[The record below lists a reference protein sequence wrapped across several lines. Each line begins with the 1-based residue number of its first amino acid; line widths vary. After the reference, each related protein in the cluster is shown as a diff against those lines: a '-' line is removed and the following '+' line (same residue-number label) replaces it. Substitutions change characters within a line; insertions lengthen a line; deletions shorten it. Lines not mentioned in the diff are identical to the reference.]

1 MLVLAALFGM
11 VGLNTVRAD
20 YQYPTAGAVRSAF
33 SVSRDTK
40 VAFSC
45 GNLQYKASKNEW
57 SFATSQYEIVG
68 EANKSIGK
76 NTYGGAIDLFGWGTG
91 ANPTMAECSNCST
104 TFEIMGPDNDNEP
117 WDAGRRRSPMEYND
131 FIDWGT
137 NPITNGGD
145 EANMWRTL
153 TKDEWTYLF
162 FLRDQWGDRF
172 SLGTVAGV
180 KGVILL
186 PDEWTLP
193 PSIEFTSA
201 QDAGLTPNEN
211 GFCSNIN
218 ESNYDLNTFTEVQ
231 WQSMQDNGAVFLP
244 AAGSR
249 AETTC
254 SGIGEEGFY
263 WSSSIDDEST
273 AFSLGFTKAIVAP
286 KVSEPRASGQSVRLV
301 FPLVEENPTGDE
313 EEVNAN
319 FAEHPFTVADGK
331 QVAFSQGNLQYQA
344 KPDAT
349 YRFAPKQIDYIGEGN
364 ANIGPLYT
372 GWIDLFIYDEDPT
385 RPGNG
390 TFAFGGE
397 LPPDEGFDLP
407 ARRNAPMGDEMK
419 HINWDEVAIS
429 NAGNQNG
436 IWYPLTAD
444 EWSYLF
450 LSRENA
456 DDKFGFAT
464 VDEVKGLII
473 LPDDWQKPEGCSLT
487 SASSTMTLSGGVYS
501 PLPTPAG
508 IYETNKYYSTN
519 QSWQLMEAAGAVFLP
534 AAGGRSK
541 TECNKLG
548 ESGFY
553 WSNSSDLDN
562 SEDNVFLLSFGDNAT
577 AQQFEFNPKES
588 TTWDRGSSYRL
599 VKDFEEEEN
608 HILSVFVNP
617 VSTGV
622 VKENGTQLDQK
633 QMTPGAT
640 VTLTAEAVEGYRFA
654 KWTLEGTGCSITNQY
669 NSTTTFTMGTSDA
682 TLTAEFEVKP
692 YTVTVVIDPTE
703 GGEVQDANNEPYAGG
718 EINSGDIIPLTAV
731 AHEGY
736 QFVNWTISS
745 AELPTPIV
753 ATETTYNLTSNSDVT
768 VTAHFVKT
776 YKWSIWVND
785 ENQGLAKDKDGN
797 NITNTDLIV
806 KEGDQVTLKAE
817 AKKDYEFDRWEI
829 RYNPDV
835 VQETSYEVTHTFTVG
850 NSNAYAIAY
859 FKPIIVTHTLT
870 VVVDPAEGG
879 KVQDGYGIIVKDT
892 VLEENEQITLT
903 AIPNTGYTFAG
914 WSIDN
919 EEISSTDADYPFTM
933 GTADVTLVA
942 HFEAVTPTYVWSIA
956 VNDEN
961 AGIVKDV
968 DGIDITGQQIL
979 NLKEGDQVTL
989 TAEAKTGYEF
999 DYWFVSTNPTE
1010 APVQIDG
1017 SANYTFTVGNSDATV
1032 IAHFKTATVEPEYTL
1047 SIVIVPAEGGKVK
1060 EGDVEI
1066 TSATMKQGDTKTLT
1080 AVPNEGYIFAGWSI
1094 SADNVSADAGYT
1106 FTMGT
1111 ADVTL
1116 TANFTAVTV
1125 EHAWTEPTYTWT
1137 GDECTATRTWQDDP
1151 DHKETETVTATPSV
1165 TKEATCEEAGTLTY
1179 TATFTN
1185 AAFEAQTT
1193 NEPIPALGHDY
1204 GEPTY
1209 SWNSDNSECT
1219 GTRECSRDASHIDT
1233 EVVTTTSAT
1242 TKQPTCDE
1250 QGEITYTAT
1259 FTKVGF
1265 TTQTKTTP
1273 IIALGHDWQTP
1284 VYTWSND
1291 HMTCTATQECGNDA
1305 DHTHTITEVVTAT
1318 VTKEGG
1324 EDVYTAT
1331 FTNTVFETQTYRNT
1345 PSLDITISEFGF
1357 LSLYA
1362 NKAYIVPQGLT
1373 AYIYTGMN
1381 GKNLVRENI
1390 DVIPA
1395 YTGVFFSGTPNKTYT
1410 LYETETQTT
1419 YPTNMLHGYL
1429 MDTKVDNPNVHYIL
1443 SKNVVNGKPGLLWP
1457 LGTDKG
1463 VGEFTTR
1470 GGKAYLE
1477 IPVALGVAPR
1487 YYTMRGE
1494 ACDEVTAVDETQ
1506 VNGDGKYYDILG
1518 REVREPQPQQIYIHN
1533 GQKILYGE

>member
-33 SVSRDTK
+33 SVNRDTK
-40 VAFSC
+40 VAFSH

-57 SFATSQYEIVG
+57 SFATRQYDIVG
-68 EANKSIGK
+68 EDNKSIGK
-76 NTYGGAIDLFGWGTG
+76 NTYSGVIDLFGWGTG

-104 TFEIMGPDNDNEP
+104 TFEIMGPDNDNKP
-117 WDAGRRRSPMEYND
+117 WDAGRRRSPMDYND
-131 FIDWGT
+131 FIDWGI
-137 NPITNGGD
+137 NPITNGGNK
-145 EANMWRTL
+145 ANMWRTL
-153 TKDEWTYLF
+153 TKDEWNYLF
-162 FLRDQWGDRF
+162 FLRDEWGDRF

-201 QDAGLTPNEN
+201 QEAGLTPNEN

-231 WQSMQDNGAVFLP
+231 WQSMQNNGAVFLP

-301 FPLVEENPTGDE
+301 FPLVEENP
-313 EEVNAN
+313 EVNAN

-344 KPDAT
+344 QPAAT

-429 NAGNQNG
+429 NAGNKKG
-436 IWYPLTAD
+436 MWYPLTAD

-450 LSRENA
+450 LTRENA
-456 DDKFGFAT
+456 AKKFGFAT

-473 LPDDWQKPEGCSLT
+473 LPDDWQKPEGCSFT

-501 PLPTPAG
+501 PMPIPVG
-508 IYETNKYYSTN
+508 IYEVNKYNSTN
-519 QSWQLMEAAGAVFLP
+519 QSWQQMEAAGAVFLP

-541 TECNKLG
+541 TTCEKLG

-577 AQQFEFNPKES
+577 TQQFEFNPKES

-599 VKDFEEEEN
+599 VKDFEEE
-608 HILSVFVNP
+608 
-617 VSTGV
+617 
-622 VKENGTQLDQK
+622 
-633 QMTPGAT
+633 
-640 VTLTAEAVEGYRFA
+640 
-654 KWTLEGTGCSITNQY
+654 
-669 NSTTTFTMGTSDA
+669 
-682 TLTAEFEVKP
+682 KP

-703 GGEVQDANNEPYAGG
+703 GGEVQDVNNEPYAGG
-718 EINSGDIIPLTAV
+718 EINPGDIITLTAV
-731 AHEGY
+731 AREGY

-753 ATETTYNLTSNSDVT
+753 ATETTYNLTSNSDVI
-768 VTAHFVKT
+768 VTAHFAKT
-776 YKWSIWVND
+776 YKWSVWVND
-785 ENQGLAKDKDGN
+785 EGYGLAKDKDGN
-797 NITNTDLIV
+797 NITGTDLIV
-806 KEGDQVTLKAE
+806 KSGDQVTLKAE
-817 AKKDYEFDRWEI
+817 AKTGYEFDRWEI

-835 VQETSYEVTHTFTVG
+835 VQETSYEATHTFTVG
-850 NSNAYAIAY
+850 NSDAYAMAY
-859 FKPIIVTHTLT
+859 FKPITHTLT
-870 VVVDPAEGG
+870 IVIDPTEGG

-914 WSIDN
+914 WSIGDAA
-919 EEISSTDADYPFTM
+919 ISSTDTDYPFTM
-933 GTADVTLVA
+933 GTADVTLTA

-989 TAEAKTGYEF
+989 TAEAEAGYEF

-1032 IAHFKTATVEPEYTL
+1032 IAHFKTATIEPEYTL
-1047 SIVIVPAEGGKVK
+1047 SIAIAPAEGGKVK

-1080 AVPNEGYIFAGWSI
+1080 AVPNEGYTFAGWSI
-1094 SADNVSADAGYT
+1094 GADNVSADAGYT

-1111 ADVTL
+1111 ANVTL

-1125 EHAWTEPTYTWT
+1125 EHAWTEPTYTWI

-1151 DHKETETVTATPSV
+1151 DHKETETVTATSSV

-1193 NEPIPALGHDY
+1193 NEQIPALGHDY
-1204 GEPTY
+1204 GKPTY

-1219 GTRECSRDASHIDT
+1219 GTRVCSRDASHIDT

-1250 QGEITYTAT
+1250 QGEITFTAT

-1284 VYTWSND
+1284 VYTWSAD

-1305 DHTHTITEVVTAT
+1305 DHDHTITEVATVT

-1324 EDVYTAT
+1324 VDVYTAT
-1331 FTNTVFETQTYRNT
+1331 FTNPVFETQTYRNT

-1362 NKAYIVPQGLT
+1362 DKAYIVPKGLT

-1381 GKNLVRENI
+1381 GKNLVREDI

>member
-33 SVSRDTK
+33 SVNRDTK

-104 TFEIMGPDNDNEP
+104 TFEIMGPDNGNEP
-117 WDAGRRRSPMEYND
+117 WDAGRRRSPMDYND

-137 NPITNGGD
+137 NPITNGGNK
-145 EANMWRTL
+145 ANMWRTL
-153 TKDEWTYLF
+153 TKDEWNYLF
-162 FLRDQWGDRF
+162 FLRDEWGDRF

-193 PSIEFTSA
+193 PSIVFTSA

-301 FPLVEENPTGDE
+301 FPLVEENP
-313 EEVNAN
+313 EVNAN
-319 FAEHPFTVADGK
+319 FAEHPFTVAEGK

-372 GWIDLFIYDEDPT
+372 GWIDLFVYDDDPT
-385 RPGNG
+385 RLGNG

-397 LPPDEGFDLP
+397 LGENEGFDMP

-436 IWYPLTAD
+436 MWYPLTAD

-450 LSRENA
+450 LSRDNA
-456 DDKFGFAT
+456 ADKFGFAT

-473 LPDDWQKPEGCSLT
+473 LPDDWQKPDGCDDFVPASEKMTEGVEVEDNPDTPENERVSYWVSNT
-487 SASSTMTLSGGVYS
+487 TESVYGHN
-501 PLPTPAG
+501 T
-508 IYETNKYYSTN
+508 YYSTN
-519 QSWQLMEAAGAVFLP
+519 QTWQRMEAAGAVFLP

-541 TECNKLG
+541 TTCEKLG
-548 ESGFY
+548 KSGFY
-553 WSNSSDLDN
+553 WSNSSDLKN

-577 AQQFEFNPKES
+577 TQQFEFNPKES

-599 VKDFEEEEN
+599 VKDIEEE
-608 HILSVFVNP
+608 
-617 VSTGV
+617 
-622 VKENGTQLDQK
+622 
-633 QMTPGAT
+633 
-640 VTLTAEAVEGYRFA
+640 
-654 KWTLEGTGCSITNQY
+654 
-669 NSTTTFTMGTSDA
+669 
-682 TLTAEFEVKP
+682 KP

-703 GGEVQDANNEPYAGG
+703 GGEVRDANNEPYAGG
-718 EINSGDIIPLTAV
+718 EINPGDVIPLTAV
-731 AHEGY
+731 AREGY

-768 VTAHFVKT
+768 VTAHFAQT
-776 YKWSIWVND
+776 YKWSVWVDNED
-785 ENQGLAKDKDGN
+785 HGLAKDKDGN
-797 NITNTDLIV
+797 NITGTDLTV

-817 AKKDYEFDRWEI
+817 AKTGYEFDRWEI

-835 VQETSYEVTHTFTVG
+835 VQETSYEATHTFTVG
-850 NSNAYAIAY
+850 NSDAYAIAY
-859 FKPIIVTHTLT
+859 FKQKIVTHTLT
-870 VVVDPAEGG
+870 VVVDPAKGGTVNEGG
-879 KVQDGYGIIVKDT
+879 VILTEYAFAMTAG
-892 VLEENEQITLT
+892 QIKTLT
-903 AIPNTGYTFAG
+903 AVPNEGYTFAG

-933 GTADVTLVA
+933 GTANVTLTA

-979 NLKEGDQVTL
+979 NLKANDQVTL
-989 TAEAKTGYEF
+989 TAVANPGYEF
-999 DYWFVSTNPTE
+999 DYWLISTNPTE
-1010 APVQIDG
+1010 APVEVKG
-1017 SANYTFTVGNSDATV
+1017 KENANYTFTVGTSDA
-1032 IAHFKTATVEPEYTL
+1032 
-1047 SIVIVPAEGGKVK
+1047 IV
-1060 EGDVEI
+1060 
-1066 TSATMKQGDTKTLT
+1066 
-1080 AVPNEGYIFAGWSI
+1080 
-1094 SADNVSADAGYT
+1094 
-1106 FTMGT
+1106 
-1111 ADVTL
+1111 

-1125 EHAWTEPTYTWT
+1125 EHTWTEPTYTWT

-1165 TKEATCEEAGTLTY
+1165 TKQPTCEEAGTLTY

-1185 AAFEAQTT
+1185 TAFGAQTT
-1193 NEPIPALGHDY
+1193 NEEIPALGHDY
-1204 GEPTY
+1204 GKPTY

-1219 GTRECSRDASHIDT
+1219 GTRVCSRDASHVDT

-1273 IIALGHDWQTP
+1273 FIALGHDWQTP
-1284 VYTWSND
+1284 VYTWSDD

-1305 DHTHTITEVVTAT
+1305 DHDHTITEVATVT

-1324 EDVYTAT
+1324 VDVYTAT

-1362 NKAYIVPQGLT
+1362 DKAYIVPQGLT

-1381 GKNLVRENI
+1381 GKNLVRVDI

-1395 YTGVFFSGTPNKTYT
+1395 YTGVFFSGTANKTYT

-1429 MDTKVDNPNVHYIL
+1429 IDTKVDNPNVHYIL

>member
-20 YQYPTAGAVRSAF
+20 YKYPTAGAVRSAF
-33 SVSRDTK
+33 SVNRDTK
-40 VAFSC
+40 VAFSH

-57 SFATSQYEIVG
+57 SFATHQYDIVG

-104 TFEIMGPDNDNEP
+104 TFEIMGPDNDNKP
-117 WDAGRRRSPMEYND
+117 WDAGRRRSPMDYND
-131 FIDWGT
+131 FMDWGA
-137 NPITNGGD
+137 NPITNGGNK
-145 EANMWRTL
+145 ANMWRTL
-153 TKDEWTYLF
+153 TKDEWNYLF
-162 FLRDQWGDRF
+162 FLRDKWGDKF

-231 WQSMQDNGAVFLP
+231 WQSMQNNGAVFLP

-301 FPLVEENPTGDE
+301 FPLVEENPTGDD

-319 FAEHPFTVADGK
+319 FAEHPFTVAEGK

-372 GWIDLFIYDEDPT
+372 GWIDLFVYDDDPT
-385 RPGNG
+385 RLGNG

-397 LPPDEGFDLP
+397 LGENEGFDMP

-429 NAGNQNG
+429 NAGNKKG
-436 IWYPLTAD
+436 MWYPLSAD

-456 DDKFGFAT
+456 ADKFGFAT

-473 LPDDWQKPEGCSLT
+473 LPDDWQKPEGCSFT
-487 SASSTMTLSGGVYS
+487 SASTTMTLSGGVYS
-501 PLPTPAG
+501 PMPTPVG
-508 IYETNKYYSTN
+508 IYEVNKYYSTN
-519 QSWQLMEAAGAVFLP
+519 QSWQQMEAAGAVFLP

-541 TECNKLG
+541 TTCEKLG

-553 WSNSSDLDN
+553 WSNSSDLKN

-577 AQQFEFNPKES
+577 TQQFEFNPKES

-599 VKDFEEEEN
+599 VKDIEEE
-608 HILSVFVNP
+608 
-617 VSTGV
+617 
-622 VKENGTQLDQK
+622 
-633 QMTPGAT
+633 
-640 VTLTAEAVEGYRFA
+640 
-654 KWTLEGTGCSITNQY
+654 
-669 NSTTTFTMGTSDA
+669 
-682 TLTAEFEVKP
+682 KP
-692 YTVTVVIDPTE
+692 YTVTLVIDPTE
-703 GGEVQDANNEPYAGG
+703 GGEVQDVNNEPYIGG
-718 EINSGDIIPLTAV
+718 EINPGDVIPLTAV
-731 AHEGY
+731 AREGY

-768 VTAHFVKT
+768 VTAHFAKT
-776 YKWSIWVND
+776 YKWSVWVND

-797 NITNTDLIV
+797 NITGTDLIV
-806 KEGDQVTLKAE
+806 KSGDQVTLTAE
-817 AKKDYEFDRWEI
+817 AKTGYEFDRWEI

-835 VQETSYEVTHTFTVG
+835 VQETSSEATHTFTVG
-850 NSNAYAIAY
+850 NSDAYAKAY

-870 VVVDPAEGG
+870 VVVDPAKGGTVNEGG
-879 KVQDGYGIIVKDT
+879 VILTEYAFAMTAG
-892 VLEENEQITLT
+892 QIKTLT
-903 AIPNTGYTFAG
+903 AVPNEGYTFAG

-933 GTADVTLVA
+933 GTA
-942 HFEAVTPTYVWSIA
+942 
-956 VNDEN
+956 N
-961 AGIVKDV
+961 
-968 DGIDITGQQIL
+968 
-979 NLKEGDQVTL
+979 
-989 TAEAKTGYEF
+989 
-999 DYWFVSTNPTE
+999 
-1010 APVQIDG
+1010 
-1017 SANYTFTVGNSDATV
+1017 
-1032 IAHFKTATVEPEYTL
+1032 
-1047 SIVIVPAEGGKVK
+1047 
-1060 EGDVEI
+1060 
-1066 TSATMKQGDTKTLT
+1066 
-1080 AVPNEGYIFAGWSI
+1080 
-1094 SADNVSADAGYT
+1094 
-1106 FTMGT
+1106 
-1111 ADVTL
+1111 VTL

-1125 EHAWTEPTYTWT
+1125 EHTWTEPTYTWT

-1151 DHKETETVTATPSV
+1151 DHKETETVKATSSV

-1179 TATFTN
+1179 TATFAN
-1185 AAFEAQTT
+1185 AAFEAQST

-1209 SWNSDNSECT
+1209 SWNSDNSKCT
-1219 GTRECSRDASHIDT
+1219 GTRVCSRDASHVDT
-1233 EVVTTTSAT
+1233 EIVTTTSAT

-1259 FTKVGF
+1259 FTKVGS

-1284 VYTWSND
+1284 VYTWSDD

-1305 DHTHTITEVVTAT
+1305 DHTITEVATAT

-1331 FTNTVFETQTYRNT
+1331 FTNTVFKTQTYRNT

-1362 NKAYIVPQGLT
+1362 DKAYIVPKGLT

>member
-20 YQYPTAGAVRSAF
+20 YKYPTAGAVRSAF
-33 SVSRDTK
+33 SVNRDTK
-40 VAFSC
+40 VAFSH
-45 GNLQYKASKNEW
+45 GNLQYKASNNEW
-57 SFATSQYEIVG
+57 SFATHQYDIVG
-68 EANKSIGK
+68 EDNKFIGK
-76 NTYGGAIDLFGWGTG
+76 NTYSGVIDLFGWGTG

-104 TFEIMGPDNDNEP
+104 TFEIMGPDNDNKP
-117 WDAGRRRSPMEYND
+117 WDAGRRRSPMDYND
-131 FIDWGT
+131 FIDWGI
-137 NPITNGGD
+137 NPITNGGNK
-145 EANMWRTL
+145 ANMWRTL

-162 FLRDQWGDRF
+162 FLRDEWGDRF

-193 PSIEFTSA
+193 PSIVFTSA
-201 QDAGLTPNEN
+201 QAAGLDIVDNSYFN
-211 GFCSNIN
+211 NIN
-218 ESNYDLNTFTEVQ
+218 ESNYALNTFTDVE
-231 WQSMQDNGAVFLP
+231 WQSMQNNGAVFLP

-319 FAEHPFTVADGK
+319 FAEHPFTVAADGK
-331 QVAFSQGNLQYQA
+331 QVAFSQGNLQFIRES
-344 KPDAT
+344 KIR
-349 YRFAPKQIDYIGEGN
+349 RFALKQTDYTAEEN
-364 ANIGPLYT
+364 ADIKNCDKT
-372 GWIDLFIYDEDPT
+372 WDLFLFGYSGDLIETLSTTGTPMAWWCGETPDVPDVPSRRKTPQGENLFFEDW
-385 RPGNG
+385 GND
-390 TFAFGGE
+390 
-397 LPPDEGFDLP
+397 P
-407 ARRNAPMGDEMK
+407 
-419 HINWDEVAIS
+419 IS
-429 NAGNQNG
+429 NGGNDT
-436 IWYPLTAD
+436 WRTLSAD
-444 EWSYLF
+444 EWSYIF

-456 DDKFGFAT
+456 SDKFGFAT
-464 VDEVKGLII
+464 VDEVKGMII
-473 LPDDWQKPEGCSLT
+473 LPDDWQLPDGCSFT
-487 SASSTMTLSGGVYS
+487 SATTTMTLSGGVYS
-501 PLPTPAG
+501 PMPIPVG
-508 IYETNKYYSTN
+508 IYEVNKYYSTN
-519 QSWQLMEAAGAVFLP
+519 QSWQQMEAAGAVFLP
-534 AAGGRSK
+534 AAGVRSSEAK
-541 TECNKLG
+541 YSKGG
-548 ESGFY
+548 EAGYY
-553 WSNSSDLDN
+553 WSSTIDETTKDDN
-562 SEDNVFLLSFGDNAT
+562 AFMLSFGNTEAGG
-577 AQQFEFNPKES
+577 FEFHPSLSVEGNRS
-588 TTWDRGSSYRL
+588 NSVRL
-599 VKDFEEEEN
+599 VKDLEEDEEEKYELKVS
-608 HILSVFVNP
+608 IPSGFGFVTNNNVP
-617 VSTGV
+617 FT
-622 VKENGTQLDQK
+622 QK

-640 VTLTAEAVEGYRFA
+640 ITLTAEAYDGYRFVQ
-654 KWTLEGTGCSITNQY
+654 WTLEGTGCSIT
-669 NSTTTFTMGTSDA
+669 SETATTTTFTMGTSDA
-682 TLTAEFEVKP
+682 TLTAQFEVKP
-692 YTVTVVIDPTE
+692 YTVTLVIDPTE
-703 GGEVQDANNEPYAGG
+703 GGEVQDTNNEPYEGG
-718 EINSGDIIPLTAV
+718 EINPGDIIPLTAV
-731 AHEGY
+731 AREGY

-768 VTAHFVKT
+768 VTAHFAKT
-776 YKWSIWVND
+776 YKWSVRVND

-797 NITNTDLIV
+797 NITGTDL
-806 KEGDQVTLKAE
+806 
-817 AKKDYEFDRWEI
+817 
-829 RYNPDV
+829 
-835 VQETSYEVTHTFTVG
+835 TV
-850 NSNAYAIAY
+850 
-859 FKPIIVTHTLT
+859 
-870 VVVDPAEGG
+870 
-879 KVQDGYGIIVKDT
+879 
-892 VLEENEQITLT
+892 
-903 AIPNTGYTFAG
+903 
-914 WSIDN
+914 
-919 EEISSTDADYPFTM
+919 
-933 GTADVTLVA
+933 
-942 HFEAVTPTYVWSIA
+942 
-956 VNDEN
+956 
-961 AGIVKDV
+961 
-968 DGIDITGQQIL
+968 
-979 NLKEGDQVTL
+979 KEGDQVTL
-989 TAEAKTGYEF
+989 TAEANPGYEF
-999 DYWFVSTNPTE
+999 DYWLISTNPTE
-1010 APVQIDG
+1010 APVEVKG
-1017 SANYTFTVGNSDATV
+1017 KENATYTFTVGTSDAIVT
-1032 IAHFKTATVEPEYTL
+1032 ANFKEATVEPEYTL
-1047 SIVIVPAEGGKVK
+1047 SIVITPAKGGKVK

-1066 TSATMKQGDTKTLT
+1066 ASATMKEGDTKTLT
-1080 AVPNEGYIFAGWSI
+1080 AVPNEGYTFAGWSI
-1094 SADNVSADAGYT
+1094 GADNVSADAGYT

-1125 EHAWTEPTYTWT
+1125 EHAWTEPTYTWI
-1137 GDECTATRTWQDDP
+1137 GDECTATRTWQDVP
-1151 DHKETETVTATPSV
+1151 DHKETETVTATPST
-1165 TKEATCEEAGTLTY
+1165 TKEPTCEEAGTLTY

-1185 AAFEAQTT
+1185 TAFGAQTT
-1193 NEPIPALGHDY
+1193 NEQIPALGHDY
-1204 GEPTY
+1204 GKPTY

-1219 GTRECSRDASHIDT
+1219 GTRVCSRDGSHVDT

-1291 HMTCTATQECGNDA
+1291 HMTCTATKECGNDA
-1305 DHTHTITEVVTAT
+1305 DHDHTITEVATVT

-1324 EDVYTAT
+1324 VDVYTAT

-1362 NKAYIVPQGLT
+1362 DKAYIVPKGLT

-1381 GKNLVRENI
+1381 GKNLVRVDI

-1395 YTGVFFSGTPNKTYT
+1395 YTGVFLSGTANKTYT

-1429 MDTKVDNPNVHYIL
+1429 IDTKVDNPNVHYIL

>member
-33 SVSRDTK
+33 SVNRDTK

-104 TFEIMGPDNDNEP
+104 TFEIMGPDNGNEP

-344 KPDAT
+344 QPAAT
-349 YRFAPKQIDYIGEGN
+349 YRFAFKQIDYIGEGN

-436 IWYPLTAD
+436 MWYPLSAD

-450 LSRENA
+450 LTRDNA
-456 DDKFGFAT
+456 ADKFGFAT

-473 LPDDWQKPEGCSLT
+473 LPDDWQKPDGCSFT
-487 SASSTMTLSGGVYS
+487 SATTTMTLSDGVYS
-501 PLPTPAG
+501 PLPTPVG
-508 IYETNKYYSTN
+508 IYEVNKYYSTN
-519 QSWQLMEAAGAVFLP
+519 QSWQQMEAAGAVFLP

-541 TECNKLG
+541 TECDKLG

-553 WSNSSDLDN
+553 WSNSSDLKN

-577 AQQFEFNPKES
+577 TQQFEFNPKES

-599 VKDFEEEEN
+599 VKDIEEE
-608 HILSVFVNP
+608 
-617 VSTGV
+617 
-622 VKENGTQLDQK
+622 
-633 QMTPGAT
+633 
-640 VTLTAEAVEGYRFA
+640 
-654 KWTLEGTGCSITNQY
+654 
-669 NSTTTFTMGTSDA
+669 
-682 TLTAEFEVKP
+682 KP

-703 GGEVQDANNEPYAGG
+703 GGEVQDVNNEPYAGG
-718 EINSGDIIPLTAV
+718 EINPGDIITLTAV

-768 VTAHFVKT
+768 VTAHFAKT
-776 YKWSIWVND
+776 YKWSVWVDNED
-785 ENQGLAKDKDGN
+785 HGLAKDKDGN
-797 NITNTDLIV
+797 NITGTDLIV
-806 KEGDQVTLKAE
+806 KEGDQVTLTAE
-817 AKKDYEFDRWEI
+817 AKTGYEFDRWDI

-835 VQETSYEVTHTFTVG
+835 VHETSYEATHTFTVG
-850 NSNAYAIAY
+850 NSDAYAIAY

-879 KVQDGYGIIVKDT
+879 KVKEGDVEIASATMKEGDT
-892 VLEENEQITLT
+892 KTLT
-903 AIPNTGYTFAG
+903 AVPNEGYTFAG

-919 EEISSTDADYPFTM
+919 DGISSTDAGYQFTM
-933 GTADVTLVA
+933 GTADVILIA
-942 HFEAVTPTYVWSIA
+942 HFEAVTPTTYVWSIM
-956 VNDEN
+956 VNEMN
-961 AGIVKDV
+961 YGVVKDM
-968 DGIDITGQQIL
+968 DGKDVTGKQIL

-999 DYWFVSTNPTE
+999 DYWLISTNPTE

-1017 SANYTFTVGNSDATV
+1017 SANYTFTVGNSDAIVT
-1032 IAHFKTATVEPEYTL
+1032 ANFKEATVEPEYTL
-1047 SIVIVPAEGGKVK
+1047 SIVIAPAEGGTVK

-1066 TSATMKQGDTKTLT
+1066 ASATMKEGDTKTLT
-1080 AVPNEGYIFAGWSI
+1080 AVPNEGYTFAGWSI
-1094 SADNVSADAGYT
+1094 GADNVSADADYT

-1111 ADVTL
+1111 ANVTL

-1125 EHAWTEPTYTWT
+1125 EHAWTEPTYTWNN
-1137 GDECTATRTWQDDP
+1137 DECTATRTWQDDP
-1151 DHKETETVTATPSV
+1151 DHKETETVTATSSV
-1165 TKEATCEEAGTLTY
+1165 TKEPTCEEAGTLTY

-1185 AAFEAQTT
+1185 TAFEAQTT
-1193 NEPIPALGHDY
+1193 NEQIPALGHDY
-1204 GEPTY
+1204 GKPTY

-1219 GTRECSRDASHIDT
+1219 GTRVCSRDGSHVDT

-1305 DHTHTITEVVTAT
+1305 DHDHTITEVATAT

-1324 EDVYTAT
+1324 VDVYTAT
-1331 FTNTVFETQTYRNT
+1331 FTNSVFETQTYRNT

-1362 NKAYIVPQGLT
+1362 DKAYIVPQGLT